1 MPITYTIDREKKLV
15 LTRIWGAATEGD
27 VAEHN
32 RSLRID
38 PQFDPHY
45 RQLADITGIT
55 ELLVSTRVVQETAHD
70 QYFAPGVRRAFVASD
85 DAAFGMAR
93 MFALHAEGLG
103 QTIQVFR
110 DRAAAEE
117 WLGL

>member
-1 MPITYTIDREKKLV
+1 MPITYTIDPERKLV
-15 LTRIWGAATEGD
+15 TTRIWGAATESD

-32 RSLRID
+32 RSLRVD

-45 RQLADITGIT
+45 RQLTDITGIT
-55 ELLVSTRVVQETAHD
+55 ELLVSSKVVEDTAHD
-70 QYFAPGVRRAFVASD
+70 QYFAPGTRRAFVAPD

-103 QTIQVFR
+103 QTIHVFR
-110 DRAAAEE
+110 DLATAEK